1 MIFDNRDTEVFMY
14 LVRTFVA
21 DKNTYLFLLPTN
33 EFFKV
38 NPNKTLMLCSAKS
51 LKQAITAGEGI
62 V

>member
-21 DKNTYLFLLPTN
+21 DKNTYLLPTN

-51 LKQAITAGEGI
+51 LRHAITAGEGI